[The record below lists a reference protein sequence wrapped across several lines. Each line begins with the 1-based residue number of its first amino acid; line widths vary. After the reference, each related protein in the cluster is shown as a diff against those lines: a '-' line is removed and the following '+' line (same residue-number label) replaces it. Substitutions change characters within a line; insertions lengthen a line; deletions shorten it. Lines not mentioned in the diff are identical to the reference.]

1 MRLTAVHSEPI
12 LRLLSTL
19 NEVSLLSEPRQRRGG
34 VMKEA
39 GVAAPPK
46 AAISSPQRFHRNQLL
61 KHHESSMRKVGRHS
75 T

>member
-39 GVAAPPK
+39 GVGGTAEGRDFLA
-46 AAISSPQRFHRNQLL
+46 AAIPSEPIAQTPR
-61 KHHESSMRKVGRHS
+61 V
-75 T
+75 

>member
-39 GVAAPPK
+39 GVGGT